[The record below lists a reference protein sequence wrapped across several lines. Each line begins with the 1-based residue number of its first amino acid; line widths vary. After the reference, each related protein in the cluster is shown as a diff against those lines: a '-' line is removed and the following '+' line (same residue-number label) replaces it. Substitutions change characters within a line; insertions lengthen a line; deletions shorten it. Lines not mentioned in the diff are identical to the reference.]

1 MAYGT
6 VKIKEVLY
14 LMDKELGTAW
24 RSGSA
29 AEIIATIEAFATAI
43 ELTTSLSATNLIAT
57 DAAPGTQ
64 TASTIVLGQKDSTTG
79 SKAVIDLEME
89 DDVEVVGTFTPSHK
103 FSIWINGTE
112 YKMQCQAVV

>member
-1 MAYGT
+1 MYGT

-43 ELTTSLSATNLIAT
+43 EMTASMSMPTLSVTG
-57 DAAPGTQ
+57 AAPGTQ
-64 TASTIVLGQKDSTTG
+64 TASTVVFGQKDSSVG
-79 SKAVIDLEME
+79 AKATLDLELEE
-89 DDVEVVGTFTPSHK
+89 DVVAVGTFTPSHK
-103 FSIWINGTE
+103 VAIWLNGVE
-112 YKMQCQAVV
+112 YQIQMQAVV